1 MTDPTT
7 LPVFAAPRPR
17 RTNPTPAPVS
27 AAAGVSV
34 LPAATPR
41 LVSVPTGEPP
51 WEPEQPSAGN
61 TGSDWKLDWKLVAAF
76 RAQASEQL
84 TMALGDNHNLDRVR
98 AQKLGKRIIEEM
110 LAAAAADRIHD
121 GLTAWTRQEQ
131 HQLAQAVFN
140 ALFLMGRFQP
150 MIDDDTV
157 ENIIVCGADN
167 VLVETTDGTLIRQPP
182 VADSDPELLDFL
194 AFVASRS
201 DSAARSFSPANPTL
215 HMRLDDGSRL
225 AATAWVSPRPS
236 VVIRR
241 HRLIR
246 VTLDDLVERSVLT
259 PVAASFLS
267 AAVKARKSI
276 VVAGPQGAGKTTM
289 VRALC
294 AEIPPWEAI
303 GTFETELELFLHEMP
318 ERHPVV
324 HTWEARP
331 GSGEVSPTGRQAG
344 EFTLAQALADS
355 FRFNLTRQ
363 IVGEVRGRE
372 VWSMIKAMESGPG
385 SISTTHSRDAAGA
398 INKLVTCAMEEGV
411 QISPELATAKLAET
425 LDLVVQVDVATT
437 PIGEGRFHRTR
448 WLSEIVHIAPGESAR
463 GFATTNVFI
472 PNPLGGPA
480 RPGTLPDELRTLVHH
495 GFDLGGYL
503 ASQGN
508 QELAG

>member
-1 MTDPTT
+1 
-7 LPVFAAPRPR
+7 
-17 RTNPTPAPVS
+17 
-27 AAAGVSV
+27 
-34 LPAATPR
+34 
-41 LVSVPTGEPP
+41 VPGGE
-51 WEPEQPSAGN
+51 N
-61 TGSDWKLDWKLVAAF
+61 LDWKLVAAL
-76 RAQASEQL
+76 RAQASDQL
-84 TMALGDNHNLDRVR
+84 TKAMADEVGLDPARQRELGRRIIADLLSAAESDRV
-98 AQKLGKRIIEEM
+98 
-110 LAAAAADRIHD
+110 HD
-121 GLTAWTRQEQ
+121 GFAARTVHE
-131 HQLAQAVFN
+131 HNQLAQAVFN
-140 ALFLMGRFQP
+140 ALFLLGRFQP
-150 MIDDDTV
+150 LIDDDTV

-167 VLVETTDGTLIRQPP
+167 VFVETTDGTLVRKPP
-182 VADSDPELLDFL
+182 VADSDAELLDFL

-225 AATAWVSPRPS
+225 AASAWVSPRPS

-241 HRLIR
+241 HRLVR
-246 VTLDDLVERSVLT
+246 VTLDDLVARGVLT
-259 PVAASFLS
+259 RVAASFLA

-318 ERHPVV
+318 DRHPVV

-331 GSGEVSPTGRQAG
+331 GSGELGANGRQAG
-344 EFTLAQALADS
+344 EFPLAQALADS

-385 SISTTHSRDAAGA
+385 SISTTHSRNAAGA

-411 QISPELATAKLAET
+411 QIGPELATAKLAET

-437 PIGEGRFHRTR
+437 PLGDGRFHRTR
-448 WLSEIVHIAPGESAR
+448 WLSEIVHIAPGESTK
-463 GFATTNVFI
+463 GFVTTNVFT
-472 PNPLGGPA
+472 PDPAGGPA
-480 RPGTLPDELRTLVHH
+480 IPGTLPDELRTLVHH
-495 GFDLGGYL
+495 GFDLDGYL
-503 ASQGN
+503 AAQHN